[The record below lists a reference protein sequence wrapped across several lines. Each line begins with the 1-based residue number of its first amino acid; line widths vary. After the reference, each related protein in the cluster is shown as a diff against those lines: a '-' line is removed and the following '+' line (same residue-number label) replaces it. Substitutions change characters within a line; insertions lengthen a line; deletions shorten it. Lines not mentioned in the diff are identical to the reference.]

1 MIMNGIAQSDL
12 QLIVSALDM
21 QTHRLLLRARSRAVI
36 GEGFA
41 DHRKQLRERATRSA
55 ELAEMFRRQAAASN
69 LANEKAVGAFMS
81 LHRDPDARSSNTAY
95 DSEGHVGAALHPDP

>member
-1 MIMNGIAQSDL
+1 MIMDEIAQGDL

-21 QTHRLLLRARSRAVI
+21 QTRRLLLRARSRAVI

-55 ELAEMFRRQAAASN
+55 ELTEMFRRQAAASN
-69 LANEKAVGAFMS
+69 LATRAMDIIDKAV
-81 LHRDPDARSSNTAY
+81 
-95 DSEGHVGAALHPDP
+95 SEGILPG